1 VTAAGIG
8 SGSTAPAR
16 RIILLVGAVG
26 AGKGTQASILASR
39 LGLLHLASG
48 DLFRRAA
55 REGTE
60 LGIQAREYMDRG
72 ELVPDGLTIA
82 MVMQALGMP
91 EAARGAILDG
101 FPRTVA
107 QARALDATLAAQGER
122 ITRVISIEVP
132 AEELV
137 ERVSGRWVCPTDG
150 TPYHVVSDP
159 PRVPGICDKDGT
171 PLVQRDDDQPEVVRA
186 RLATQVPPMLEVL
199 AHYEGAGVVARIDGR
214 GAIDEIS
221 ERIFQVLG
229 VTTGN
234 AMGVHPRG
242 AR

>member
-1 VTAAGIG
+1 VTAAG
-8 SGSTAPAR
+8 SGSQSPAPAR

-39 LGLLHLASG
+39 LDLVHLASG

-60 LGIQAREYMDRG
+60 LGRKAQAFMDRG
-72 ELVPDGLTIA
+72 ELVPDDLTIA
-82 MVMQALGMP
+82 MVREALGRP
-91 EAARGAILDG
+91 SARHGAILDG

-107 QARALDATLAAQGER
+107 QAEALDATLAAQGER
-122 ITRVISIEVP
+122 ITRVVYIDVP

-137 ERVSGRWVCPTDG
+137 QRVSGRWVCPTDG
-150 TPYHVVSDP
+150 TPYHVETDP

-171 PLVQRDDDQPEVVRA
+171 PLIQRDDDTPEVVRA

-199 AHYEGAGVVARIDGR
+199 DHYEAAGVVIRIDGR
-214 GAIDEIS
+214 GAIEEITG
-221 ERIFQVLG
+221 RIQAALEAG
-229 VTTGN
+229 
-234 AMGVHPRG
+234 RG
-242 AR
+242 RS